1 MTDPELLRQIHNRL
15 DKQDAMLSEIKDR
28 INIHIIESE
37 HIRPALD
44 ELVTLWKGSKIL
56 IPLMVAMTTAV
67 WAIVSWGKEHL
78 R

>member
-37 HIRPALD
+37 QIRPALD

-67 WAIVSWGKEHL
+67 WAIISWGKEHL